1 MSRTPER
8 IRIDR
13 NEFLARQDRLRAAA
27 AERGWPGVAV
37 LGRGGGTYD
46 RHGDLM
52 YLSGHYQ
59 TFVYLPDR
67 PPLWSGRS
75 HALLV
80 IPVEG
85 PAILLCSAPE
95 VDPDVVVD
103 DVRFASDFP
112 AEAAALLGELGGGG
126 FSGFDVAAASLARR
140 LPLDRFEPG
149 EPLIEGFRRHKSEAE
164 QWLLRH
170 ACAIGTEAVE
180 ALMAAAQPGATEGE
194 AVAAAAE
201 VVVRAGGAL
210 YAVTLAVAD
219 RAAGFTGRP
228 LPGFRAERRFAA
240 GEVARLDLAWVY
252 EGYYCDFGRSWVVGG
267 CGENE
272 RAAAL
277 ISSLRSGLDA
287 AVAAASPG
295 ATAGAVARAGFA
307 ALPARVEAGYPPH
320 WGHGLGMGWEGP
332 WLLPDNDEPIEAGYA
347 LAIEAVVRSDGLA
360 AGGEYDVLVTR
371 SGPDILTPAS
381 WP

>member
-1 MSRTPER
+1 MHRR
-8 IRIDR
+8 G
-13 NEFLARQDRLRAAA
+13 LRAAA

-59 TFVYLPDR
+59 TFVYLADR

-85 PAILLCSAPE
+85 EAVLLCSAPE
-95 VDPDVVVD
+95 VDPDVAVD
-103 DVRFASDFP
+103 DVRFTSDFP
-112 AEAAALLGELGGGG
+112 AEAAASLGELGGGG
-126 FSGFDVAAASLARR
+126 FSGFDVTPATVAGR
-140 LPLDRFEPG
+140 LPLDRFEPA
-149 EPLIEGFRRHKSEAE
+149 EPLIESFRRHKSEAE
-164 QWLLRH
+164 QRLLRH
-170 ACAIGTEAVE
+170 ACAIGTDAVE

-201 VVVRAGGAL
+201 VVVLAGGAF
-210 YAVTLAVAD
+210 YAVTLAVGD

-228 LPGFRAERRFAA
+228 FPGFRAERCFAA

-267 CGENE
+267 SGENE
-272 RAAAL
+272 RAAGL

-287 AVAAASPG
+287 AVASASPG
-295 ATAGAVARAGFA
+295 ATAGAVARASLA
-307 ALPARVEAGYPPH
+307 ALPAGVETGYPPH

-332 WLLPDNDEPIEAGYA
+332 WLLPDSDEPIEADYA

-360 AGGEYDVLVTR
+360 AGGEYDVLVTP
-371 SGPDILTPAS
+371 SGPEILTPAS